1 MTSAESCTV
10 LESCAL
16 VAPVTALEFLRDDY
30 LLTGQGPILTL
41 FSLEGSPRLRASQNV
56 LQNFRI
62 HGIRPKP
69 QTCHDAH
76 DAKPNPDQPTSDEIT
91 ELAIFGGKG
100 LRLINVSPCGRG
112 LEVAGPLMEL
122 QDWVL
127 DVSWLMDEPCPL
139 LGVSIAHNAAILLEP
154 QSGKVLSLCSCAEAC
169 LLYSA
174 LLIGQSWEESVL
186 VGGTVFNQLVLWRP
200 GRTGTGRQ
208 CQAGTQACALTDAQ
222 VERRLLGHSGV
233 IFSLFYLQSSGW
245 LASASDDRSVRLWH
259 VGELSG
265 SGGCGVEVPTCLR
278 VLYGHQARVFC
289 VRLSPGWV
297 FSAGEDGA
305 CLLWEWEGEGRVG
318 RTLKSHR
325 SGGIRS
331 LAVSNASVGK
341 RSRWVATGGADGGVR
356 LWKVV
361 EQSTNSELKVEV
373 EKEDSQMDLGFEG
386 IGCPKVVRS
395 VGGGHTVVTCTD
407 QGQVSMRQDGSWK
420 EIWHGGP
427 DFQSYCV
434 MEVVCIQGVW
444 VCAVGNLNGGVQVF
458 PLRQPGG
465 GTFLQASEGKI
476 HSLQWVERRKGA
488 CSRGSWCLLASGS
501 EGLVQRWT
509 VEVAENEETGLF
521 LVLRKMT
528 PFLLPPCAKQWLTAA
543 VTVTIH
549 SGKKKVL
556 WVCGDRRGSLL
567 LYKDEKEKSQR
578 ESVQEEDTQERVV
591 GINAPIPP
599 VATLFGV
606 HGKQGVTSV
615 CERRGV
621 CYSTGRDGCVR
632 VLALNKDSLN
642 VRRVHHACKGM
653 DWLEK
658 VLFLDCN
665 QGETWKDGNVD
676 DENEKEHEEEEVEER
691 EDRTS
696 ERALENGQVDRNV
709 EERDEGDSEKGTFF
723 EARFL
728 MAGFHSVEF
737 VLWDP
742 IRQEKVFTAACG
754 GGHRSWAYIP
764 SSGDQTLE
772 QGTLIFI
779 KQGTIMASRS
789 LASSTTEIRG
799 HTLREGLHG
808 RGLACVCRL
817 GELSKPGDSSEKW
830 EVLVT
835 GGEDTTVNVLAVRP
849 DQGTVKV
856 LAVIADHISNI
867 RTLAAVP
874 RGAKGDE
881 TNGRCRD
888 MSFSTLV
895 FSAGGRA
902 QLQCYRLLIGWDEQ
916 TNLPTCQVTQ
926 IAGHRLDEKWERRR
940 NRHKTVKM
948 DPETRYMSMAVVQ
961 DGVEEVLLALAC
973 SDGAVRIFSV
983 GEDSRKVE
991 LLWESFYHQRCVL
1004 SVASYSL
1011 EDIYGKQHVL
1021 LLSGA
1026 TDGAVALWDLTA
1038 VLDSKSGDSWLGP
1051 SVPCLSVPV
1060 HQSGVN
1066 ALVISKQRHQQTPD
1080 DIITMATGGDDGQL
1094 SVMKIKVEMNQSDQ
1108 TESLC
1113 PQLLSHWSV
1122 PLAHSA
1128 PLTALT
1134 TLSSARWASASP
1146 DQRVCVWRLCDDGLH
1161 HQGAM
1166 FTHTAD
1172 AAGVWA
1178 WQREEPNIEGGAYV
1192 VVCGQGLQLLKL
1204 MERRREEE
1212 EKEEEKE
1219 GKETDRLRTKEIE
1232 RRKVV
1237 FGDRNKQKM

>member
-30 LLTGQGPILTL
+30 LLTGEGPILTL

-69 QTCHDAH
+69 QTRHDAH

-278 VLYGHQARVFC
+278 VLYGHQARV
-289 VRLSPGWV
+289 
-297 FSAGEDGA
+297 AGEDGA

-373 EKEDSQMDLGFEG
+373 EKEDSQMYLGFEG

-476 HSLQWVERRKGA
+476 HSLQWVERRIGA

-578 ESVQEEDTQERVV
+578 ESVQEEDTQESVV
-591 GINAPIPP
+591 GINAPIPA

-658 VLFLDCN
+658 VLFLDY
-665 QGETWKDGNVD
+665 
-676 DENEKEHEEEEVEER
+676 
-691 EDRTS
+691 
-696 ERALENGQVDRNV
+696 
-709 EERDEGDSEKGTFF
+709 SEKGTFF

-856 LAVIADHISNI
+856 LAVIADHISNV

-1011 EDIYGKQHVL
+1011 EDIYGKTVN
-1021 LLSGA
+1021 
-1026 TDGAVALWDLTA
+1026 GAVALWDLTA

-1178 WQREEPNIEGGAYV
+1178 WQREGANIQGGAYV
-1192 VVCGQGLQLLKL
+1192 VVCGQGLQLLK
-1204 MERRREEE
+1204 
-1212 EKEEEKE
+1212 
-1219 GKETDRLRTKEIE
+1219 TKEIE

>member
-1 MTSAESCTV
+1 MMKLAFIRTAAGKGRVRVSSVVQDKIIRVTS
-10 LESCAL
+10 LRNHKL
-16 VAPVTALEFLRDDY
+16 VQNINGYIFLF
-30 LLTGQGPILTL
+30 LLLLLYIYFFFIGEGPILTL

-69 QTCHDAH
+69 QTRHDAH

-208 CQAGTQACALTDAQ
+208 CQA

-289 VRLSPGWV
+289 VRLSPGRV

-407 QGQVSMRQDGSWK
+407 QGQVSMRQDGSWE

-458 PLRQPGG
+458 ALRQPGG

-509 VEVAENEETGLF
+509 VEVAENKETGLF

-658 VLFLDCN
+658 VLFLDY
-665 QGETWKDGNVD
+665 
-676 DENEKEHEEEEVEER
+676 
-691 EDRTS
+691 
-696 ERALENGQVDRNV
+696 
-709 EERDEGDSEKGTFF
+709 SEKGTFF

-856 LAVIADHISNI
+856 LAVIADHISNV

-1011 EDIYGKQHVL
+1011 EDIYGKHQIYTQPI
-1021 LLSGA
+1021 
-1026 TDGAVALWDLTA
+1026 TDHMITINEISADFKV
-1038 VLDSKSGDSWLGP
+1038 KI
-1051 SVPCLSVPV
+1051 
-1060 HQSGVN
+1060 GVN

-1178 WQREEPNIEGGAYV
+1178 WQREGANIQGGAYV
-1192 VVCGQGLQLLKL
+1192 VVCGQGLQLLK
-1204 MERRREEE
+1204 
-1212 EKEEEKE
+1212 
-1219 GKETDRLRTKEIE
+1219 TKEIE